1 MSVITT
7 DFTTHQG
14 HHPMTTTKDNLPH
27 ILAEHRKW
35 LRGEGGSRADLSGAE
50 LSGAYLSGAYLSGAN
65 LSHAN
70 LSGAYLSGAELSGAE
85 LSGAYLSGAYL
96 SGANLSHA
104 NLSGAE
110 LSGAYLSGA
119 NLSHANLSGAYLS
132 GANLIDG
139 GQRVDGYRI
148 VAWLAAD
155 GRIMIRAGCRNFDM
169 ADARAHWEK
178 TRGGTP
184 LGAETLA
191 ILSHIE
197 SVARIRG
204 WAVREGA

>member
-1 MSVITT
+1 
-7 DFTTHQG
+7 
-14 HHPMTTTKDNLPH
+14 MTTTKDNLPH

-50 LSGAYLSGAYLSGAN
+50 LSRADLSGANLSGAELSRAYLSGANLSGADLSGADLSGAYLSGAD
-65 LSHAN
+65 
-70 LSGAYLSGAELSGAE
+70 
-85 LSGAYLSGAYL
+85 L
-96 SGANLSHA
+96 SGANLSGAH
-104 NLSGAE
+104 LSGAD
-110 LSGAYLSGA
+110 
-119 NLSHANLSGAYLS
+119 
-132 GANLIDG
+132 LIDG

>member
-1 MSVITT
+1 
-7 DFTTHQG
+7 
-14 HHPMTTTKDNLPH
+14 MTTTKDNLPH

-85 LSGAYLSGAYL
+85 LSGAYL

>member
-1 MSVITT
+1 
-7 DFTTHQG
+7 
-14 HHPMTTTKDNLPH
+14 MTTTKDNLPH

-35 LRGEGGSRADLSGAE
+35 LRGEGGSRADLSRAD
-50 LSGAYLSGAYLSGAN
+50 LSGADLSRADLSGADLSGADLSRADLSGAN
-65 LSHAN
+65 LSVADLSGADLSRAN
-70 LSGAYLSGAELSGAE
+70 LSGADLSVADLSRADLSGADLSVADLSRADLSGAD
-85 LSGAYLSGAYL
+85 LSRAD
-96 SGANLSHA
+96 
-104 NLSGAE
+104 
-110 LSGAYLSGA
+110 
-119 NLSHANLSGAYLS
+119 LS

>member
-1 MSVITT
+1 
-7 DFTTHQG
+7 
-14 HHPMTTTKDNLPH
+14 MTTTKDNLPH

-50 LSGAYLSGAYLSGAN
+50 LSRADLSGANLSGAELSRAYLSGAN
-65 LSHAN
+65 LSGAYLSHANLSGAN
-70 LSGAYLSGAELSGAE
+70 LSGAYLSGAD
-85 LSGAYLSGAYL
+85 
-96 SGANLSHA
+96 
-104 NLSGAE
+104 
-110 LSGAYLSGA
+110 
-119 NLSHANLSGAYLS
+119 
-132 GANLIDG
+132 LIDG